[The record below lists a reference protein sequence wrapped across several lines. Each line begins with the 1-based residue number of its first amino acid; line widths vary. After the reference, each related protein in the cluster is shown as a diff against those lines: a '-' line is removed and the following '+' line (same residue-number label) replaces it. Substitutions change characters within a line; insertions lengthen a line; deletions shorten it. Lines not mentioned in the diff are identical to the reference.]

1 MNDHMVYL
9 DNAATTQPT
18 LAVIEAV
25 NLSLSTGF
33 FNPSALYKPAVA
45 AAKEM
50 ENCRQLIKDRL
61 QAEQVI
67 FTSGGTEANNLAILG
82 QFSGS
87 RQGGRVLYSLGEHP
101 SVKAACQALPEGF
114 LATGIPLNREGVVD
128 MEAFSRLLGPDTRLV
143 CVMQV
148 NNETG
153 AIQPLLEAAKLIKE
167 KAPGAW
173 LHVDGVQGF
182 LRLPVRLKDF
192 GIDSYA
198 LSAHKVHGPK
208 GIGALALGGKK
219 PIKPHLFGGGQEA
232 GMRSGTENTPGIAG
246 LMAAIQGFPS
256 TQEMRARKL
265 RLYEGLRA
273 VIPALLVNGPDPYG
287 PCACDH
293 ILNLSFPPVRAET
306 MLHALSAKGVYVS
319 HGAACSSRK
328 SRHSETLKAM
338 GIGQAALDGALRFS
352 LSPYNTDEE
361 INTAVNAVKEAYQ
374 ALKAFTRR

>member
-128 MEAFSRLLGPDTRLV
+128 MEAFSLLLGPDTRLV

-153 AIQPLLEAAKLIKE
+153 VIQPLLEAAKLIKE

-246 LMAAIQGFPS
+246 LVAAIQGFPS

-265 RLYEGLRA
+265 RLYEELRA

-287 PCACDH
+287 PSACDH

>member
-50 ENCRQLIKDRL
+50 DSCRQQIKDRL

-82 QFSGS
+82 QLSGS

-153 AIQPLLEAAKLIKE
+153 AIQPLLEVAKLIKQ

-246 LMAAIQGFPS
+246 LVAAIQGFPS

-287 PCACDH
+287 PSACDH

-374 ALKAFTRR
+374 ALKEFTRR

>member
-50 ENCRQLIKDRL
+50 DSCRQQIKDRL

-82 QFSGS
+82 QLSGS

-246 LMAAIQGFPS
+246 LVAAIQGFPS

-287 PCACDH
+287 PSACDH

-374 ALKAFTRR
+374 ALKEFTRR

>member
-82 QFSGS
+82 QLSGS

-246 LMAAIQGFPS
+246 LVAAIQGFPS

-287 PCACDH
+287 PSACDH

-352 LSPYNTDEE
+352 LSHYNTDEE